1 MRPKTLSKNKENEKK
16 NKNKKEKKLKM
27 NEMFTRLL
35 RP

>member
-1 MRPKTLSKNKENEKK
+1 MRPKTLPKNKENEKK